1 MARGGLART
10 GAAGVTAT
18 RRAAALT
25 VLAVVAGLAL
35 PVLAAGLVAV
45 DDPDDTAG
53 KLDVH
58 EVRFNHLSGTPPMW
72 TVITFDDW
80 TTRQIWDQG
89 YVLLFLDTMHSPDPD
104 YFVLLRAD
112 RYRLVGALWR
122 RAAHERR
129 MFAVPARRSGSNG
142 AQVSVPLRKLRIG
155 PNRTLYRWYVTTLFT
170 GIHCRRTC
178 IDDAPDAT
186 MIEQPLPTP
195 SPTPS

>member
-122 RAAHERR
+122 RAAHEQAVARAALGGRLPPLGWRHGDGGLPSPGSAATSRR
-129 MFAVPARRSGSNG
+129 RRTRTCSRFAGTPRS
-142 AQVSVPLRKLRIG
+142 P
-155 PNRTLYRWYVTTLFT
+155 TE
-170 GIHCRRTC
+170 CRRPGPGCPTDRTC
-178 IDDAPDAT
+178 AGR
-186 MIEQPLPTP
+186 
-195 SPTPS
+195 

>member
-1 MARGGLART
+1 
-10 GAAGVTAT
+10 VTAT
-18 RRAAALT
+18 RRATALT

-35 PVLAAGLVAV
+35 PVLAASLVAV

-53 KLDVH
+53 RLDVH
-58 EVRFNHLSGTPPMW
+58 EVRFSHLSGNPPTW

-89 YVLLFLDTMHSPDPD
+89 YVLLFLDTMHAPDPD

-112 RYRLVGALWR
+112 RQRLVGTLWR
-122 RAAHERR
+122 DADRDRKL
-129 MFAVPARRSGSNG
+129 FAVPARRSGSNG

-170 GIHCRRTC
+170 GTHCRRTC
-178 IDDAPDAT
+178 IDNAPDAT